1 MATKR
6 SKNVTDTERNILVK
20 LIQPHNMSIIENIK
34 VNTCINQTNSIT
46 ERENE
51 VLVDLLLTNK
61 SSIDSSFDNQ
71 DEIWKTIA
79 ESYNQLQ
86 TSGIKT
92 IDELKKCNKSLQKS
106 ASLDLNKEKSQ
117 TYKTGGGKS
126 EHQSSSIS
134 SKLMSMMGNRLEPLE
149 SPYDCDGDFPG
160 KLPISFE
167 ELPGITE
174 YQSCGSGSP
183 IYYTV
188 ELDKIVDVQAVA
200 TSTPCRNVRMKD
212 NIDWLLNS
220 NEYSAKDSG
229 MDISIPENSDQPNA
243 KNDFQTKN
251 KTMTAAS
258 SKLKK
263 NIPNK
268 KLPTTT
274 HTTANKVYESLE
286 NISNQRLGLYTS
298 KEKFHENYND
308 LNIKRAKIELEI
320 AEIVRNALIEKL
332 KSDKEHYI
340 SQYKQDKL
348 KEEIL
353 EHELNQKKQTI
364 GDSYLVLVKQNI
376 FMEEQITNNV
386 TMDVYIIWFP
396 KDETRRLI
404 WIDSLNIKVVVKE
417 WHRICSLHFSP
428 DHFTFSNE
436 RKILKLDAIPI
447 IKEVNNVVGSCETS
461 IEHDEFLIS
470 NSLTDVDCCTDNS
483 GIDVQIVTHIDSS
496 NESPPSTCK
505 RSLDF
510 NGIKKKYM
518 SSIRIGDLDEDD
530 FLTPKRRKRNL
541 TTIKNAVT
549 NLRKKNRI
557 LTQNNLR

>member
-6 SKNVTDTERNILVK
+6 SKNVTDTERNILLK
-20 LIQPHNMSIIENIK
+20 LIQPHMSIIENIK
-34 VNTCINQTNSIT
+34 TDGTTNKIKFNAWENIRHQYNALQSTGIRTTSQLKAMFDTMKRKTRKDKSSERVNTYINQTNSIT

-106 ASLDLNKEKSQ
+106 ASLDINKEKSQ

-134 SKLMSMMGNRLEPLE
+134 SKVMSMMGNRLEPLE

-174 YQSCGSGSP
+174 NQSCGSGSP

-188 ELDKIVDVQAVA
+188 ELDEIVDVQAVA
-200 TSTPCRNVRMKD
+200 TSTPCRNVPMKD

-298 KEKFHENYND
+298 KENFHENYND
-308 LNIKRAKIELEI
+308 LKIKRAKIELEI
-320 AEIVRNALIEKL
+320 AEIERNALIEKL

-353 EHELNQKKQTI
+353 EHELNQKKQ
-364 GDSYLVLVKQNI
+364 
-376 FMEEQITNNV
+376 
-386 TMDVYIIWFP
+386 
-396 KDETRRLI
+396 RL
-404 WIDSLNIKVVVKE
+404 
-417 WHRICSLHFSP
+417 
-428 DHFTFSNE
+428 
-436 RKILKLDAIPI
+436 
-447 IKEVNNVVGSCETS
+447 
-461 IEHDEFLIS
+461 
-470 NSLTDVDCCTDNS
+470 
-483 GIDVQIVTHIDSS
+483 
-496 NESPPSTCK
+496 
-505 RSLDF
+505 
-510 NGIKKKYM
+510 
-518 SSIRIGDLDEDD
+518 
-530 FLTPKRRKRNL
+530 
-541 TTIKNAVT
+541 
-549 NLRKKNRI
+549 
-557 LTQNNLR
+557 